1 MWYVRIFVVLN
12 LGGIIMLAKLS
23 VNDVMPKVGTR
34 YEVAL
39 AVAKRARQIS
49 NKRVEEG
56 DPDISDPVDVATK
69 EIDAGK
75 VTVAMNEQERIAD
88 VIIEDIVE

>member
-1 MWYVRIFVVLN
+1 
-12 LGGIIMLAKLS
+12 MLVEPSITDLLE
-23 VNDVMPKVGTR
+23 KVDSR
-34 YEVAL
+34 YTLVIET
-39 AVAKRARQIS
+39 AKRARQIS

-75 VTVAMNEQERIAD
+75 VTVAMNEQDQIAD
-88 VIIEDIVE
+88 VIIEDVVE